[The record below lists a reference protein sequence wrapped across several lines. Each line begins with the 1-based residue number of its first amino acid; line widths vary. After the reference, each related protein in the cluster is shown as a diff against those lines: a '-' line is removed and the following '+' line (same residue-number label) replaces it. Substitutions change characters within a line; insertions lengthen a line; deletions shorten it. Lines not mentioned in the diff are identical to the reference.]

1 MSPSILHSA
10 HEAKAKMDL
19 KSGSGE
25 WLCCLRRLYFLRKAV
40 AATVVLI
47 GVLDAVDP
55 GKLLVHLY
63 IGTEPLAAALAR
75 RCRPLVTGRKSG
87 HACTLLRTAVYV
99 KFT

>member
-19 KSGSGE
+19 ESSSGE
-25 WLCCLRRLYFLRKAV
+25 WLCCLKRLYFFRKAV

-55 GKLLVHLY
+55 GKLF
-63 IGTEPLAAALAR
+63 
-75 RCRPLVTGRKSG
+75 
-87 HACTLLRTAVYV
+87 
-99 KFT
+99 FT